1 MLQPTLRPILQL
13 TLLLTPQ
20 ATSPTIQIML
30 LAHNQMSLQFQ
41 GKMRELSLHQHK
53 PIMLKEANV
62 DA

>member
-1 MLQPTLRPILQL
+1 
-13 TLLLTPQ
+13 
-20 ATSPTIQIML
+20 ML

-41 GKMRELSLHQHK
+41 GKMWELSLQQHK